1 MYSLPVCVLRAHI
14 KGNFKG
20 NFKWQLLLYYVIIKP
35 IVFICNYEKYGNLKG
50 TGEDMKT
57 VEDYVKNIPDFPEKG
72 IIFRDITSL
81 VQDKDGL
88 KLAVDEIIKKLDGVD
103 FDLVAGPESRG
114 FIFGI
119 PVAYA
124 LNKGF
129 VMVRKKGKLPRETI
143 ESEYDL
149 EYGKA
154 VIEIHKDS
162 IKPGQK
168 VVIID
173 DLMAT
178 GGTVEA
184 IIRMIEELGGKVVRI
199 VALIELKD
207 LDGRKKIAGYDFESV
222 VAYEGK

>member
-1 MYSLPVCVLRAHI
+1 MKKH
-14 KGNFKG
+14 
-20 NFKWQLLLYYVIIKP
+20 
-35 IVFICNYEKYGNLKG
+35 GNLKG
-50 TGEDMKT
+50 TGEDMKK

-72 IIFRDITSL
+72 IIFRDVTSL

-119 PVAYA
+119 PVAYV

-207 LDGRKKIAGYDFESV
+207 LDGRKKIAGYDFEPV
-222 VAYEGK
+222 VTYEGK

>member
-1 MYSLPVCVLRAHI
+1 M
-14 KGNFKG
+14 K
-20 NFKWQLLLYYVIIKP
+20 
-35 IVFICNYEKYGNLKG
+35 KYGNLKG
-50 TGEDMKT
+50 TGEDMKK

-72 IIFRDITSL
+72 IIFRDVTSL

-143 ESEYDL
+143 ETE
-149 EYGKA
+149 
-154 VIEIHKDS
+154 
-162 IKPGQK
+162 
-168 VVIID
+168 
-173 DLMAT
+173 
-178 GGTVEA
+178 
-184 IIRMIEELGGKVVRI
+184 
-199 VALIELKD
+199 
-207 LDGRKKIAGYDFESV
+207 
-222 VAYEGK
+222 